1 MSRTR
6 PKVSANSRIARQKVR
21 SSGQSLSTPAALR
34 ERLRNVKL
42 FLCDVDGV
50 LTNGTVL
57 MGGGQEFKSF
67 HIQDGL
73 GLRLLQRHGIKV
85 GWVSNRPSPATQQRA
100 EDLKVDYLFQDK
112 GSKVQAVEAIL
123 VKAGLSWKD
132 ISYMGDDVVDL
143 GALQRA
149 GLAVA
154 VSNAIEE
161 AKAAAHYVTQAHG
174 GCGAVREM
182 VDLILKAQ
190 GHWEKIITEFKA

>member
-6 PKVSANSRIARQKVR
+6 PKASPISRTAKPAVR
-21 SSGQSLSTPAALR
+21 KAGQSLSTAAGLR
-34 ERLRNVKL
+34 QRLRNVKL

-57 MGGGQEFKSF
+57 MGGGQEFKLF
-67 HIQDGL
+67 NIQDGL

-85 GWVSNRPSPATQQRA
+85 GWVSNRPSKATQQRA

-112 GSKVQAVEAIL
+112 GNKVQAVEAIL
-123 VKAGLSWKD
+123 GKAGLSWKD

-143 GALQRA
+143 GALKRA

-154 VSNAIEE
+154 VSNAIDEV
-161 AKAAAHYVTQAHG
+161 KATAHYVTQAHG

-182 VDLILKAQ
+182 V
-190 GHWEKIITEFKA
+190 E